1 MRDSLLLPTTTMA
14 LPLWKMKSS
23 VFKIY
28 LIGAVVSLITL
39 LLSLADRATQ
49 RRNDDDGGEREEEE
63 EAAVD
68 RRERPKRRRE
78 PRAVLPWL
86 MMNHGGGSATLL
98 LRGGEA
104 IRPVATRASRRTR
117 AS

>member
-1 MRDSLLLPTTTMA
+1 MA

-49 RRNDDDGGEREEEE
+49 RRNDDGGEREEE
-63 EAAVD
+63 AVD

-78 PRAVLPWL
+78 PRVVLPWL